1 MGRHQLAWDRSR
13 PARLLLLVLLV
24 LLLAMVAASGD
35 EHTHA
40 WPNSY
45 RVGNAHRGHP
55 GMALRG
61 ESFTVYSR
69 PMATKYAE
77 VYNARQAPIPLP
89 PEIVERFR
97 DRVIGASCVCV
108 WRGGGALAAAAARC
122 FWLPACRLET

>member
-13 PARLLLLVLLV
+13 PAHLLLVVLLVLLV
-24 LLLAMVAASGD
+24 LLAVVVASSGD

-40 WPNSY
+40 WPHSY

-55 GMALRG
+55 GMELRG

-97 DRVIGASCVCV
+97 DQVTELGQY
-108 WRGGGALAAAAARC
+108 
-122 FWLPACRLET
+122 